1 VSRRDPASERTLDD
15 EGMPDLDGP
24 LDEKVVTGD
33 PQEGLAPPN
42 DAPRASVDFGTT
54 AEEQRHGESLDMR
67 IAREVPDDA
76 AEAAAGTSQDDVP
89 ELVGDPVLDDH
100 EAELVDEDV
109 RQSASLGH
117 SAEEDAIHVV
127 DEGA

>member
-1 VSRRDPASERTLDD
+1 MNGRDPASERTLDD

-24 LDEKVVTGD
+24 LDAKVITGD

-54 AEEQRHGESLDMR
+54 AEEQRHGESLDLR

-76 AEAAAGTSQDDVP
+76 AAAASQDDVP
-89 ELVGDPVLDDH
+89 ELVGDPVLDDQ
-100 EAELVDEDV
+100 EAEMVDDDV
-109 RQSASLGH
+109 HQSASLGH
-117 SAEEDAIHVV
+117 SAEEDAVHVV
-127 DEGA
+127 DEG